1 MEKHIE
7 NISYWHVYAIKWL
20 KRYFW
25 QMVFE
30 IPWNMKLKY
39 WISTPSRFITIFQQ
53 IFSPCISKKNQVP
66 ENEKHF
72 DLKPKFNIVFV
83 IWYSFDR
90 FVCCSF
96 YMLCIWYIHFTMY
109 INFHVWIIILYISEE
124 CFFCVYMNKVKKI
137 QTCNM
142 SFFSM

>member
-1 MEKHIE
+1 MTRIRNKMIE
-7 NISYWHVYAIKWL
+7 
-20 KRYFW
+20 
-25 QMVFE
+25 E
-30 IPWNMKLKY
+30 IFLTNGIWNTVKY
-39 WISTPSRFITIFQQ
+39 EVKVLNFNFYTPSRFITIFQQ